1 MSDIQIRELKSL
13 YDVERATA
21 IQRIYWG
28 EEADSVIPAH
38 MLYSI
43 VNYGGHVFGAEQNG
57 ELIGT
62 LIGFIG
68 TLSHEDDNR
77 PAMSNLVIAS
87 KRMVV
92 LPEFRGLGIGYQL
105 KLAQRERAIKQGIRL
120 VSWTFDPLLAPNAHL
135 NLRKLGALSIR
146 FLPNYYGENVSGGLS
161 TFGSSDRLKVDWWV
175 TSRRVEERLF
185 GQRGDLTV
193 QQYFEGGATLVNPA
207 IMGDYFI
214 EPAENMNNIA
224 STFGLV
230 EIPLNFPEMVR
241 KDEAL
246 ARRWQLHIRETFI
259 TLFKA
264 GFVITD
270 FLQDEIDGRQR
281 GLYLMSFDMG
291 FDYGR
296 R

>member
-1 MSDIQIRELKSL
+1 MNDIQIRELKSL

-28 EEADSVIPAH
+28 EDASSVIPAH

-43 VNYGGHVFGAEQNG
+43 VNYGGHVIGAEQNG
-57 ELIGT
+57 ELIGA

-68 TLSHEDDNR
+68 TLSHEDDKR

-120 VSWTFDPLLAPNAHL
+120 ISWTFDPLLSANAHL
-135 NLRKLGALSIR
+135 NLRKLGAVSIK
-146 FLPNYYGENVSGGLS
+146 FIPNYYGTEAEGGL
-161 TFGSSDRLKVDWWV
+161 TTLGSSDRLKVDWWV

-193 QQYFEGGATLVNPA
+193 KQYFEGGATLVNPA
-207 IMGDYFI
+207 VQGAQFI
-214 EPAENMNNIA
+214 EPSEHVNAIT

-230 EIPLNFPEMVR
+230 EIPLDFRDIARE
-241 KDEAL
+241 DAEL
-246 ARRWQLHIRETFI
+246 AQRWQLQIRDVLQA
-259 TLFKA
+259 LFKS

-270 FLQDEIDGRQR
+270 FLTDEIDGRKR

-291 FDYGR
+291 FDFGR